1 MKKVLL
7 VATVQSHIYQFHKPL
22 VKMLHEKGYEVE
34 VAARNNLHEKDG
46 AKLDFIDKVYDVCFS
61 RNPFSFKNLKAY
73 KELKKIVINEQYDFI
88 HCNTPSAGVITRL
101 LPKKVRKQ
109 GTQIIYT
116 AHGFHFYKGAS
127 KKNWIMYY
135 PVEKMLARRT
145 DKLITIT
152 TEDCNLAK
160 NKFKTNV
167 HFIHGV
173 GVNKE
178 RFYKISK
185 EEIIETRNKLGLAID
200 KKILLCVGELNDN
213 KNQISVLRCMK
224 ELKNKYNDL
233 YLLVAG
239 NGANDEMLK
248 KYVNENGLNDIVQ
261 FLGYKRNIEEYTRIC
276 DIVVSAS
283 YREGLP
289 LNIVEG
295 MMCGKTIVAS
305 NNRGHRELI
314 ENGVNGYIFE
324 LNNPESL
331 YNALEK
337 SFVLD
342 ETIIN
347 NAYEKS
353 KHYDFESVEKELS
366 DIYFEK

>member
-22 VKMLHEKGYEVE
+22 AKMLHENGYEVE
-34 VAARNNLHEKDG
+34 VAARDNLSEKDG
-46 AKLDFIDKVYDVCFS
+46 AKLDFVEKVYDVCFS
-61 RNPFSFKNLKAY
+61 RNPFSLKNIKAH
-73 KELKKIVINEQYDFI
+73 KQLKKIALENKYDFI

-101 LPKKVRKQ
+101 LPKKLRKK
-109 GTQIIYT
+109 GTVIIYT
-116 AHGFHFYKGAS
+116 AHGFHFYKGSS

-152 TEDCNLAK
+152 TEDCNLAN

-167 HFIHGV
+167 YFTHGV
-173 GVNKE
+173 GVNNK
-178 RFYKISK
+178 RFYKITK
-185 EEIIETRNKLGLAID
+185 DEIIETRNKLNLPVD
-200 KKILLCVGELNDN
+200 KKVILCVGELNNN
-213 KNQISVLRCMK
+213 KNQISVLRCIK
-224 ELKNKYNDL
+224 ELKDKYNDL
-233 YLLVAG
+233 CLIIAG

-248 KYVNENGLNDIVQ
+248 TYVNENGLNDIVI
-261 FLGYKRNIEEYTRIC
+261 FLGYKKNIEEYTRCC

-295 MMCGKTIVAS
+295 MMCAKTIVAS

-331 YNALEK
+331 YNALKK
-337 SFVLD
+337 SFVLN
-342 ETIIN
+342 EEIIN
-347 NAYEKS
+347 NAYNKS
-353 KHYDFESVEKELS
+353 KQYDFESVEKELS
-366 DIYFEK
+366 NVYFGK